1 MPNKVT
7 TTPNTIKSEPLSPTI
22 EIKRPERVEA
32 TQLVSPPP
40 GLDVED
46 GEITEDDTVVS
57 PTVSSAGNIIPS
69 MATQP
74 EAQSGSVVDLV
85 SSDIEPLPPAEVDRA
100 KDVVLDL
107 LGWGV
112 TPEYLVDAGVSSEAL
127 YTIFKD
133 LNLRLP
139 TNLKLPV
146 TQIPDSD
153 NPTATE
159 EKSLVLPPKLARA

>member
-1 MPNKVT
+1 M
-7 TTPNTIKSEPLSPTI
+7 
-22 EIKRPERVEA
+22 R
-32 TQLVSPPP
+32 LV
-40 GLDVED
+40 
-46 GEITEDDTVVS
+46 
-57 PTVSSAGNIIPS
+57 
-69 MATQP
+69 
-74 EAQSGSVVDLV
+74 
-85 SSDIEPLPPAEVDRA
+85 PPAEFDRA

>member
-1 MPNKVT
+1 MH
-7 TTPNTIKSEPLSPTI
+7 
-22 EIKRPERVEA
+22 
-32 TQLVSPPP
+32 LV
-40 GLDVED
+40 
-46 GEITEDDTVVS
+46 
-57 PTVSSAGNIIPS
+57 
-69 MATQP
+69 
-74 EAQSGSVVDLV
+74 
-85 SSDIEPLPPAEVDRA
+85 PPAEFDRA

-146 TQIPDSD
+146 AQNPDSD
-153 NPTATE
+153 TPTAIE
-159 EKSLVLPPKLARA
+159 EKSVLPPKLARA

>member
-7 TTPNTIKSEPLSPTI
+7 TTPTTIKSEPLSPTI

-85 SSDIEPLPPAEVDRA
+85 SSDVEPCELPCLISIVSCPA
-100 KDVVLDL
+100 
-107 LGWGV
+107 
-112 TPEYLVDAGVSSEAL
+112 Y
-127 YTIFKD
+127 
-133 LNLRLP
+133 N
-139 TNLKLPV
+139 
-146 TQIPDSD
+146 
-153 NPTATE
+153 
-159 EKSLVLPPKLARA
+159 